1 MRKTV
6 RVRQVP
12 SIPFLDKLVNWR
24 IYEQFIVHIYISD
37 IYVMFGFCKLL
48 SISLTFYGEGLWQGF
63 KFSCE
68 TTDNW
73 TFYVGILKY
82 WIDSS
87 LTCWVSSCKNDLFT
101 LKLLNTLIWIM
112 YVYVKVR
119 SVYLLNRP
127 SMIKKYF
134 NNIQTCL
141 IFLNFRDKKELIFFN
156 QQIF

>member
-1 MRKTV
+1 
-6 RVRQVP
+6 
-12 SIPFLDKLVNWR
+12 
-24 IYEQFIVHIYISD
+24 
-37 IYVMFGFCKLL
+37 MFGFCKLL

-141 IFLNFRDKKELIFFN
+141 IFLTFRDKKELIFFIN
-156 QQIF
+156 RYFNFAWEEHTSNFSWCKCIVKGAISSSAK

>member
-1 MRKTV
+1 
-6 RVRQVP
+6 
-12 SIPFLDKLVNWR
+12 
-24 IYEQFIVHIYISD
+24 
-37 IYVMFGFCKLL
+37 MFGFCKLL

-141 IFLNFRDKKELIFFN
+141 IVLNFRDKKELIFFN
-156 QQIF
+156 QQTDILISHERNTRQTSVDVNV